1 MEEGACSGA
10 IVRERKPRTRED
22 MVVAGEEPREAVSG
36 QTIKDLK
43 GPVRKALDISLI
55 PGRAA
60 EDLEA
65 GRTLILHLI

>member
-1 MEEGACSGA
+1 MDEGACSGA
-10 IVRERKPRTRED
+10 IVRERKPRTGENI
-22 MVVAGEEPREAVSG
+22 VVAGEEPREAVSG

-43 GPVRKALDISLI
+43 VPVSKALDISLI

-65 GRTLILHLI
+65 RRTLILHLI